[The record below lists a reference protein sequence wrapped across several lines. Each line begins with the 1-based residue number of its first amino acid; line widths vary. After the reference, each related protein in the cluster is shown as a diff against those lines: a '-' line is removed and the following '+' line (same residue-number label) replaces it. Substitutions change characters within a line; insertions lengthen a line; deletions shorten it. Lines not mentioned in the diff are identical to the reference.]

1 MSPTHFHP
9 SPETTTHTRSASL
22 GDLTTTPPLEEAR
35 HVRAAILSLS
45 FLPFV
50 YFGAKDTMFHFRGRK
65 VSLTEHILH
74 AGIGAVLGIMFW
86 HALLAHHL
94 IVLGALV
101 LFVLAGGLDEYVY
114 HRDIPA
120 EESDL
125 HAKEH
130 LALLIFIVVSMA
142 TDWLEKNH
150 WNLAEALTRLRGASG
165 GAM

>member
-1 MSPTHFHP
+1 M
-9 SPETTTHTRSASL
+9 
-22 GDLTTTPPLEEAR
+22 
-35 HVRAAILSLS
+35 RAIILVFS

-50 YFGAKDTMFHFRGRK
+50 YYGAKDTAFHFRGRK

-74 AGIGAVLGIMFW
+74 AAIGLVLTIMFT

-94 IVLGALV
+94 IVVGALV
-101 LFVLAGGLDEYVY
+101 IFAVAGAVDEYIF

-130 LALLIFIVVSMA
+130 LALLIFIVVSLA
-142 TDWLEKNH
+142 TDWLEKSH
-150 WNLAEALTRLRGASG
+150 WSWTEAVERLRGAAG
-165 GAM
+165 GGL